1 MKKLGFDIKEAKEK
15 ETLEY
20 KGARVAAEA
29 AILAEEATRAASL
42 H

>member
-1 MKKLGFDIKEAKEK
+1 MKEQGFDIKEKGTPA
-15 ETLEY
+15 Y
-20 KGARVAAEA
+20 KAARVAAEA